1 MRDSM
6 ISYYAIV
13 ALYERQVGEV
23 SGGEAPGVI
32 TPSVARTLS
41 CGHCRRDR
49 SLAPLIQGIGPD
61 PTPDG
66 RGTLITLRPIFK
78 RAMVACLVA
87 AAAAA
92 ACGDSGPSGPS
103 GPGAFRADLSSP
115 NGVEGAAV
123 FEITGGVG
131 LGDVSVSG
139 GEALYDHGSTA
150 TRVIVLLDDPGQIR
164 FQIRSENVGL
174 LPTVTVVQ
182 VADGDNEL
190 RETLS
195 GDDVQLVQVED
206 GGAS

>member
-1 MRDSM
+1 
-6 ISYYAIV
+6 
-13 ALYERQVGEV
+13 
-23 SGGEAPGVI
+23 
-32 TPSVARTLS
+32 
-41 CGHCRRDR
+41 
-49 SLAPLIQGIGPD
+49 
-61 PTPDG
+61 
-66 RGTLITLRPIFK
+66 LITLRPIFK
-78 RAMVACLVA
+78 RAVAACLVV

-103 GPGAFRADLSSP
+103 GPGAFRADLFSP

-139 GEALYDHGSTA
+139 GEVLYDHGSTA
-150 TRVIVLLDDPGQIR
+150 TQVIVLLDNPGQIR

-195 GDDVQLVQVED
+195 GYDVQLVQVED